1 VTSRTTAGGWQPLR
15 KIEGQSLL
23 DRLAAASPF
32 GRLATTHALAVAGDT
47 LVTMALAGSLFFN
60 VKPGAARGK
69 VALYLLLTMAPFAVV
84 APVLGPMLDR
94 TRAGRRTM
102 IIVTGLAR
110 VLLCFSMARHLNS
123 VLWLYPEAFGLL
135 VLSKAYTIT
144 KSALVPSVV
153 KGHGELV
160 DVNSRLAVISVI
172 SGFAIAGPGVA
183 VLKISFL
190 GAPWVLR
197 LAGVLFLGMSIAAL
211 RIPRAPD
218 VGDHAAK
225 VQAADAADKA
235 ARDAMKGSGIALA
248 GAAIA
253 ALRAS
258 IGFFTFL
265 IAFGF
270 RRAPHRASWWYGAAL
285 AASMA
290 GSFLGALLAPRLR
303 KRVPEER
310 IILFSLIGVFIAAV
324 ISSRWVGTRPGHPT
338 IAAVMLIGAMI
349 GAATN
354 GAKLSFDSIVQ
365 RDAPDAARGRTF
377 ARFETRFQL
386 AWVVGSFLP
395 VVSPIPIWGGMIA
408 IALATAFAA
417 FTYAGGRQV
426 AIRKTAPAT
435 APLR

>member
-1 VTSRTTAGGWQPLR
+1 
-15 KIEGQSLL
+15 
-23 DRLAAASPF
+23 
-32 GRLATTHALAVAGDT
+32 
-47 LVTMALAGSLFFN
+47 
-60 VKPGAARGK
+60 
-69 VALYLLLTMAPFAVV
+69 
-84 APVLGPMLDR
+84 
-94 TRAGRRTM
+94 
-102 IIVTGLAR
+102 
-110 VLLCFSMARHLNS
+110 
-123 VLWLYPEAFGLL
+123 

-153 KGHGELV
+153 EGDGKLV
-160 DVNSRLAVISVI
+160 DVNSRLAVISVVA
-172 SGFAIAGPGVA
+172 GFAIAGPGVA

-197 LAGVLFLGMSIAAL
+197 LAGVVFVGMAVAAL
-211 RIPRAPD
+211 RIPRAPA
-218 VGDHAAK
+218 VGDHEAK
-225 VQAADAADKA
+225 VHAADAADRL
-235 ARDAMKGSGIALA
+235 ARHAMKGSGIALA

-253 ALRAS
+253 TLRAA

-270 RRAPHRASWWYGAAL
+270 RRAPDRASWWYGAAL

-303 KRVPEER
+303 RWIAEER
-310 IILFSLIGVFIAAV
+310 IILFSLIGVFVVAV

-338 IAAVMLIGAMI
+338 IAAVALIGAVL

-386 AWVVGSFLP
+386 AWVLGSFLP
-395 VVSPIPIWGGMIA
+395 VVIPIPIWGGMVG

-417 FTYAGGRQV
+417 FSYAGGRQI
-426 AIRKTAPAT
+426 AARKAAPAP
-435 APLR
+435 APLN